1 MPFPYHLH
9 LSVSSSIQDEQVV
22 IQDATVVG
30 WSNSSYIS
38 SWWGTVTGPSLSELV
53 SIRERQRGMSAV
65 AGWWSRFFFSED
77 CNSSPKFRFSSVHQN
92 LGNFIDA
99 VNIRVWV
106 EMSSPSLRKNMG
118 KENPV
123 VVLSPGS
130 SDAHMRE
137 KKDGRERADIIGWH
151 VGLTHI
157 ISHLVADSACMPTQ
171 MHSIKICLH
180 YCFWDK
186 ICPVLKLRCKFRILG
201 ET

>member
-1 MPFPYHLH
+1 MM
-9 LSVSSSIQDEQVV
+9 VKV
-22 IQDATVVG
+22 
-30 WSNSSYIS
+30 
-38 SWWGTVTGPSLSELV
+38 
-53 SIRERQRGMSAV
+53 
-65 AGWWSRFFFSED
+65 FFSED

-137 KKDGRERADIIGWH
+137 KKDGRERADIIG
-151 VGLTHI
+151 
-157 ISHLVADSACMPTQ
+157 
-171 MHSIKICLH
+171 
-180 YCFWDK
+180 
-186 ICPVLKLRCKFRILG
+186 
-201 ET
+201 